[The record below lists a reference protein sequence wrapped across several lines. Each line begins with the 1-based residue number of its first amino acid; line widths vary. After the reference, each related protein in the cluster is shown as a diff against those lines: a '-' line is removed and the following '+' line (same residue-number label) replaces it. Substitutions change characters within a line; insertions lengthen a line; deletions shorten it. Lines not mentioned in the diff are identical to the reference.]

1 MKFPKIFISV
11 LVAAGLFL
19 GASNANASF
28 GQVTWLV
35 IDAESASDP
44 DFTVSADLCIQAV
57 AEIEGLRGNYTQT
70 GQNRITDRVSMVQF
84 RSIPKADI
92 VFLYCYGL
100 TTDVD
105 LFRGPGPF

>member
-44 DFTVSADLCIQAV
+44 DFTVIADLCIQAV

-70 GQNRITDRVSMVQF
+70 GQNRITDRISMVQF

-92 VFLYCYGL
+92 VFLYCYGFSS
-100 TTDVD
+100 DINP
-105 LFRGPGPF
+105 FGPGPF